1 MEKKDVVV
9 ITDPEV
15 IKIITESTRRKIL
28 ALLRI
33 NDLSISQL
41 AELIQKDQSTVYR
54 HIKKLEAHNLVQPV
68 GERKVH
74 HIPEI
79 VYGRVAKT
87 YLIVPEIDE
96 NQPNPIM
103 YYKRETM
110 RKVMDVLEE
119 MGYEIDSRRVVSR
132 EMYAF
137 SKKLDN
143 MISDDWKALEN
154 SDIHID
160 PHMFINTLIFLM
172 MLKIEDDPELKD
184 RMERLGELIK
194 RKKE

>member
-9 ITDPEV
+9 VTDPEV
-15 IKIITESTRRKIL
+15 IKIITESTRRSIL

-41 AELIQKDQSTVYR
+41 AELINKDQSTIYR
-54 HIKKLEAHNLVQPV
+54 HIKKLEAHDLVRPV

-74 HIPEI
+74 HIPEV
-79 VYGRVAKT
+79 VYGRVAQT

-96 NQPNPIM
+96 KHPSPII
-103 YYKRETM
+103 YYKRETIK
-110 RKVMDVLEE
+110 KVIDVLEQ
-119 MGYEIDSRRVVSR
+119 MGYTMESRRVVSR
-132 EMYAF
+132 EMYTF
-137 SKKLDN
+137 SKELDFL
-143 MISDDWKALEN
+143 ISDDWKALEN

-160 PHMFINTLIFLM
+160 QRTFINTLI
-172 MLKIEDDPELKD
+172 MLLILKVEKEPELKD

-194 RKKE
+194 RKQ